1 MPVQQ
6 IELEEVQMV
15 ETSDDA
21 LEATVAGVGRE
32 IFSLSDTTKSVC
44 LGC

>member
-1 MPVQQ
+1 MSVQM

-21 LEATVAGVGRE
+21 LEGSILAISALTYFISVGGP
-32 IFSLSDTTKSVC
+32 DAC
-44 LGC
+44 

>member
-1 MPVQQ
+1 MSVQM

-21 LEATVAGVGRE
+21 LEGAATEVRATS
-32 IFSLSDTTKSVC
+32 IPLTTYSASC
-44 LGC
+44 W